1 VRILSATKE
10 DLRQAANEGRFRED
24 LYYRLMV
31 ADIKL
36 PSVRER
42 TRDVPM
48 LFSHFMNE
56 ASHQNQIPVPELSY
70 EDLVALELHDWPGNV
85 RELKHTAERYLLT
98 RSFNQVSVTELLQL
112 GSSNRGNAHS
122 GEGSLSAR
130 LEQVERALISAELSH
145 HQGNIKAVME
155 VLDLPRR
162 TLNQKMQKYGLKREA
177 FTS

>member
-1 VRILSATKE
+1 MRAVSVKICT
-10 DLRQAANEGRFRED
+10 
-24 LYYRLMV
+24 RLMV

-85 RELKHTAERYLLT
+85 RELKHTGERYLLT

-130 LEQVERALISAELSH
+130 LELVERALISAELSH

-162 TLNQKMQKYGLKREA
+162 TLNQKMQKYGLKGEA
-177 FTS
+177 FTV